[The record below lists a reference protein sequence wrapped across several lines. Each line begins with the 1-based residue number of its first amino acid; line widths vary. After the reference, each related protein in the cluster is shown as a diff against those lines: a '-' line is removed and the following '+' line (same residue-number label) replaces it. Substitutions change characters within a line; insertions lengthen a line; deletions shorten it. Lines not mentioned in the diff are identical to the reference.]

1 MRMMVEALEAAKT
14 RGAPLKQWEAVCI
27 QNFWKAHY
35 DHIHSHHKNEDAILV
50 PFLQTRFKYPE
61 KVGSDGRAVFIFVIL
76 SFFSRVFSS
85 CLFLTDCSTQLITKS
100 LKPSWN
106 CSRPCAM
113 A

>member
-106 CSRPCAM
+106 C
-113 A
+113 